1 MKFTVGTVTDRGLNP
16 KRTANEDR
24 LLALPERGLFLVADG
39 VGGRRGGQIASQTA
53 VDIFEATFADPV
65 RDGVLDAVRSAV
77 IDCNRQIFDASLSKA
92 ELQGMATT
100 LAVLAINGSEGVI
113 GHVGDSRVYRHEA
126 GALFRETEDHSEV
139 NEALRAGVITAAMAA
154 HDPRRNVLTRALGAE
169 LDVEADFKT
178 IPLRE
183 GARFLLCSDGITR
196 HITDEELQDLLSVD
210 LHPAAL
216 CERLKEMCYACGA
229 EDNLTGIIV
238 DLGVRQYRA
247 VEVDVK
253 SSPVAQTGSRI
264 EVAFRAPGE
273 PAEAGVGSGPPAGA
287 TAGAPAGARAPKK
300 AANDRSPGH
309 FNRGLSRILIGLV
322 VVLLGF
328 AVGRY
333 YEQVYAWVTTSL
345 GVAGQTGPGAVPSD
359 QTDPELAAARVLF
372 VEKRFEKAREQL
384 IELVRRRPEN
394 AEYHFWLGRT
404 NYELKSYPEAIRNLN
419 EAARLDARI
428 PDVYRHLARAYE
440 AVGDR
445 RNMEESL
452 RRVPAR

>member
-24 LLALPERGLFLVADG
+24 LLALPERGLFVVADG

-53 VDIFEATFADPV
+53 VDVFEATFAAPATDGILDTV
-65 RDGVLDAVRSAV
+65 RGAVTE
-77 IDCNRQIFDASLSKA
+77 CNRRIFDASLAKA

-100 LAVLAINGSEGVI
+100 LAVLAVNGSQGVI
-113 GHVGDSRVYRHEA
+113 GHVGDSRVYRHE
-126 GALFRETEDHSEV
+126 GGTLFRETEDHSEV

-169 LDVEADFKT
+169 LDVEPDFKT
-178 IPLRE
+178 IQLRE

-196 HITDEELQDLLSVD
+196 HIKDEELQDLLGAD
-210 LHPAAL
+210 QHPAAL

-238 DLGVRQYRA
+238 DLGARQYRA
-247 VEVDVK
+247 VEVVAQ
-253 SSPVAQTGSRI
+253 SSAPPVQTGSRI
-264 EVAFRAPGE
+264 EVEFRPPAE
-273 PAEAGVGSGPPAGA
+273 PAETGPAKTAKSPKQVAKDRPAGRF
-287 TAGAPAGARAPKK
+287 GREFKQI
-300 AANDRSPGH
+300 
-309 FNRGLSRILIGLV
+309 FIGLV
-322 VVLLGF
+322 VVLAGF

-333 YEQVYAWVTTSL
+333 YEQVYIWITGGAPVSGRADP
-345 GVAGQTGPGAVPSD
+345 GVVPSD
-359 QTDPELAAARVLF
+359 QSDPELAAARVLF
-372 VEKRFEKAREQL
+372 EEKRFEKAREQL
-384 IELVRRRPEN
+384 IELVRRNPEN
-394 AEYHFWLGRT
+394 AGYRFWLGRT
-404 NYELKSYPEAIRNLN
+404 DYELKSYSEAIRNLN
-419 EAARLDARI
+419 EAARLDARL

-440 AVGDR
+440 AIGDR

>member
-24 LLALPERGLFLVADG
+24 LLALPERGLFVVADG

-53 VDIFEATFADPV
+53 VDVFEATFAEPATDGILDTV
-65 RDGVLDAVRSAV
+65 RDAVTE
-77 IDCNRQIFDASLSKA
+77 CNRRIFDASLSKA

-100 LAVLAINGSEGVI
+100 LAVLAVNGSQGVI
-113 GHVGDSRVYRHEA
+113 GHVGDSRVYRHE
-126 GALFRETEDHSEV
+126 GGTLFRETEDHSEV

-169 LDVEADFKT
+169 LDVEPDFKT
-178 IPLRE
+178 IQLRE

-196 HITDEELQDLLSVD
+196 HIKDEELQDLLGAD
-210 LHPAAL
+210 QHPAAL

-238 DLGVRQYRA
+238 DLGARQYRA
-247 VEVDVK
+247 VEVVAQ
-253 SSPVAQTGSRI
+253 SSAPPVQTGSRI
-264 EVAFRAPGE
+264 EVEFRPPAE
-273 PAEAGVGSGPPAGA
+273 PAETGPAA
-287 TAGAPAGARAPKK
+287 TAESPKQVAK
-300 AANDRSPGH
+300 GRPTGR
-309 FNRGLSRILIGLV
+309 FGREFKQIFIGLV
-322 VVLLGF
+322 VVLAGF

-333 YEQVYAWVTTSL
+333 YEQVYIWFTGGAAVSGRADP
-345 GVAGQTGPGAVPSD
+345 GVVPSD
-359 QTDPELAAARVLF
+359 QSDPELAAARVLF
-372 VEKRFEKAREQL
+372 EEKRFEKAREQL
-384 IELVRRRPEN
+384 IELVRRNPEN
-394 AEYHFWLGRT
+394 AGYRFWLGRT
-404 NYELKSYPEAIRNLN
+404 DYELKSYSEAIRNLN
-419 EAARLDARI
+419 EAARLDARL

-440 AVGDR
+440 AIGDR